1 MARGGVRETE
11 GDGETEEKKKEEEK
25 KKTKKKTKK
34 RTKLRGFFVLF
45 PLPKI
50 SCLDS

>member
-11 GDGETEEKKKEEEK
+11 GDYGETEEKKKEEEK
-25 KKTKKKTKK
+25 KTKKRTKK

>member
-11 GDGETEEKKKEEEK
+11 GDGETEE

>member
-11 GDGETEEKKKEEEK
+11 GDGDTEEK